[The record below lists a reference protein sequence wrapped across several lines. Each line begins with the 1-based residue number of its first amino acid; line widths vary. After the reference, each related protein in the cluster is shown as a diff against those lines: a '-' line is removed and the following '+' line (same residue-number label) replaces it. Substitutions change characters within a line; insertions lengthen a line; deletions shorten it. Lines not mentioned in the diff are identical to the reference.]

1 MTDSYHDMLIN
12 RRLIIRA
19 ALSMILLCIF
29 CVLLILI
36 FYVELPPSME
46 TMSATLFRIVPY
58 SVNRSPQ
65 EDFRPLIVTTG
76 DNYEHISF
84 QS

>member
-1 MTDSYHDMLIN
+1 MTDSYHDMLVN

-46 TMSATLFRIVPY
+46 TMSATLLGALVGNLTSTLSYWFDSTENDSTPAKTPTKER
-58 SVNRSPQ
+58 R
-65 EDFRPLIVTTG
+65 
-76 DNYEHISF
+76 
-84 QS
+84 

>member
-1 MTDSYHDMLIN
+1 MTDSYHDMLVN

-46 TMSATLFRIVPY
+46 TMSATLLGALVGNLTSTLSYWFDSTENDSTPTK
-58 SVNRSPQ
+58 
-65 EDFRPLIVTTG
+65 TTTK
-76 DNYEHISF
+76 ERR
-84 QS
+84 